1 MKPNPPSSPS
11 RADDDPGRGPLRSR
25 WILALA
31 ILAGATVLGL
41 AVALQ
46 MYLAGLR
53 AGRDV
58 TLIGSLKVW
67 LPDYYLW
74 AFFTPAILWLGR
86 RFPVRRESWLR
97 RVPLHL
103 VFGVGVTLVELLLSC
118 WIVATLVPDAPPPS
132 YGSFWG
138 WYADVVARYWV
149 WGLMIYLAILAAGHA
164 YDFYVRLQERE
175 LEASELET
183 RLARSQLRALK
194 MQLHPHFL
202 FNTLHSIA
210 VLVRKNERGAAL
222 EMLTGLADL
231 LRHSLEHR
239 DRQEVTLREELDFLE
254 RYLEIEQVRFRD
266 RLRVGFSVDP
276 ELYDAAVP
284 NLFLQPLV
292 ENAVRHA
299 VAPSVS
305 RRAVEVRARRD
316 GEQLVVAVVDDGP
329 GLPEGWTLDVGQ
341 GLGLRNVRERLEKLY
356 GEDGRLEVE
365 RREGG
370 GVIATARLPLRLVRD
385 DEGKPPEPGG
395 RTPALAGTG
404 RAR

>member
-1 MKPNPPSSPS
+1 MTSNPSPLVGPS
-11 RADDDPGRGPLRSR
+11 DDAPGRRTGRSR
-25 WILALA
+25 WKIVLAVLV
-31 ILAGATVLGL
+31 GATVLGL

-46 MYLAGLR
+46 MYFSALR
-53 AGRDV
+53 AGREV
-58 TLIGSLKVW
+58 TWLASLKVW

-74 AFFTPAILWLGR
+74 AAFTPAILWLGR
-86 RFPVRRESWLR
+86 RFPVRRETWLG

-103 VFGVGVTLVELLLSC
+103 GFGVGVTMVELMASC
-118 WIVATLVPDAPPPS
+118 WIVASIVADAPPPS
-132 YGSFWG
+132 YGSFWN
-138 WYADVVARYWV
+138 WYVDVVARYWV

-202 FNTLHSIA
+202 FNTLHSIG
-210 VLVRKNERGAAL
+210 VLVRKNERDAAL

-231 LRHSLEHR
+231 LRHSLEQQ
-239 DRQEVTLREELDFLE
+239 DRQEVPLKEELDFLE

-276 ELYDAAVP
+276 EVYDAAVP
-284 NLFLQPLV
+284 NFFLQPLV

-305 RRAVEVRARRD
+305 RRYVEVRARREED
-316 GEQLVVAVVDDGP
+316 ELVVSVLDDGP
-329 GLPEGWTLDVGQ
+329 GLPEGWTLEGGR
-341 GLGLRNVRERLEKLY
+341 GLGLRNVQERLQKLY
-356 GEDGRLEVE
+356 GGAGTLEVE
-365 RREGG
+365 SREEGG
-370 GVIATARLPLRLVRD
+370 VTATARLPFRLLLP
-385 DEGKPPEPGG
+385 EGAPEP
-395 RTPALAGTG
+395 RVPRAALAGVG
-404 RAR
+404 SGA